1 MTRVLGGTPDGY
13 PPGMFCPLCG
23 SGDTKVVDS
32 RPADQGASIRRRREC
47 LSCNS
52 RFTTYE
58 RAEAV
63 LLVRKRDGAI
73 EPFQTEKVRRGLE
86 RALTDRPVAAETVAL
101 MVEEVELAARAAG
114 PVIESDVVGR
124 AVLDQLRSADEVAYL
139 RFASVYKDFQ
149 DAADFEREVAALDA
163 D

>member
-1 MTRVLGGTPDGY
+1 ML
-13 PPGMFCPLCG
+13 CPLCG
-23 SGDTKVVDS
+23 SSDTKVVDS

-47 LSCNS
+47 LGCHS

-63 LLVRKRDGAI
+63 LLVRKRDGVI

-86 RALTDRPVAAETVAL
+86 RALTDRPVDANDVDV

-124 AVLDQLRSADEVAYL
+124 AVLEQLRGADEVAYL

-149 DAADFEREVAALDA
+149 VAADFEREVAALEGD
-163 D
+163 

>member
-1 MTRVLGGTPDGY
+1 ML
-13 PPGMFCPLCG
+13 CPLCG
-23 SGDTKVVDS
+23 SSDTKVVDS

-47 LSCNS
+47 LGCHS

-63 LLVRKRDGAI
+63 LLVRKRDGVI

-86 RALTDRPVAAETVAL
+86 RALTDRPVDANDVDV

-124 AVLDQLRSADEVAYL
+124 AVLEQLRGADEVAYL

-149 DAADFEREVAALDA
+149 VAADFEREVAALDG

>member
-1 MTRVLGGTPDGY
+1 ML
-13 PPGMFCPLCG
+13 CPLCG
-23 SGDTKVVDS
+23 SSDMKVVDS

-47 LSCNS
+47 LGCHS

-63 LLVRKRDGAI
+63 LLVRKRDGVI

-86 RALTDRPVAAETVAL
+86 RALTDRPVDANDVDV

-124 AVLDQLRSADEVAYL
+124 AVLEQLRGADEVAYL

-149 DAADFEREVAALDA
+149 VAADFEREVAALDG